1 MYQLYPIMHN
11 TYQDSAINMHHKCN
25 LFGKSWCSVDGSFFF
40 RDCNAIR
47 ALKVWVPLVLSRFF
61 LRFSSI
67 KLSEALHPKPSLT
80 VFLRFRVSSFLRFGA
95 GEFSGFTSKVAN
107 SHLQLGSLPCWCIVW
122 GNFWNPS
129 LKENTRYTQIHTIYY
144 TPACFSLLRLGSNV
158 FSKLKLWD
166 RNFEGR
172 LPSRH
177 LPKSQLRMSGILAW
191 QNLQAAAAGQ
201 FSLWS
206 IITR

>member
-1 MYQLYPIMHN
+1 MQN
-11 TYQDSAINMHHKCN
+11 TYQDSAINMHHKCSF
-25 LFGKSWCSVDGSFFF
+25 FGKSWCNVDGSICF

-47 ALKVWVPLVLSRFF
+47 AVKIWVPLVLSRVF
-61 LRFSSI
+61 LRFSII
-67 KLSEALHPKPSLT
+67 KLSAKWRMPICSWAHCPADAL
-80 VFLRFRVSSFLRFGA
+80 FG
-95 GEFSGFTSKVAN
+95 ETFET
-107 SHLQLGSLPCWCIVW
+107 LPWKKTQ
-122 GNFWNPS
+122 GT
-129 LKENTRYTQIHTIYY
+129 LKIHKIYY

-191 QNLQAAAAGQ
+191 QNLQAAPAGQ

-206 IITR
+206 IIMR